1 MLDTIRLTE
10 FTPQLET
17 FCEACA
23 SMNYTNNASRKAI
36 KFDWCLEEGGSWWA
50 TVKDNKIISL
60 SGIHPFLDG
69 YRALFRGV
77 QIETRPYKGL
87 NRYQKQN
94 YAFYDH
100 MVKQIE
106 WSKSNNI
113 YITTSPV
120 SVDDRSGKMSRIHN
134 SAKVLE
140 KQGVFEYI
148 KDDEVFY
155 VQQSIWKL
163 NIGRYYEI
171 RK

>member
-1 MLDTIRLTE
+1 MPDTIRLTE
-10 FTPQLET
+10 FTPQLQA
-17 FCEACA
+17 FCEVCS
-23 SMNYTNNASRKAI
+23 SMGYTNNSSRKSI
-36 KFDWCLEEGGSWWA
+36 KFDWCIEQGGSWWA
-50 TVKDNKIISL
+50 TVIEDRIVSL

-87 NRYQKQN
+87 NKYQKQN

-106 WSKSNNI
+106 WCGSDNI

-120 SVDDRSGKMSRIHN
+120 SNDDRSGKMKRIHS

-140 KQGVFEYI
+140 KQGVFTYI
-148 KDDEVFY
+148 RDDEIFY

-163 NIGRYYEI
+163 NVDRYYEI